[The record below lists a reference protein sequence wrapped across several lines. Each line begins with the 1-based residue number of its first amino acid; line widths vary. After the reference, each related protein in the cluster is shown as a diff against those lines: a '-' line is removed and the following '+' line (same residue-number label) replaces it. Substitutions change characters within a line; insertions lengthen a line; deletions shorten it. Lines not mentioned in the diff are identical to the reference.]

1 MFVRPHHSVSA
12 SLGLAYFGLR
22 VQTAR
27 TVVYQDGGVLL
38 VFKILKFGV
47 LALLLAACTAPRP
60 RNATPQNPGESAAAP
75 NLALH
80 GKAYRIDESRSELRI
95 LVYRAGP
102 LAHLGHNHV
111 IVNRSIHGAV
121 DLAETAEQTEFS
133 MEVPAAAFVVDDA
146 QARSEEGPDFAA
158 AVPDEAK
165 SGTLHNMLST
175 SLLDAEEFPTIT
187 IKSIAVA
194 GAPGTHSDGQDAGT
208 LTATVAITVAGH
220 ESRVDVPFTLRRD
233 SDHLSAVGSL
243 ELRQTALGLTP
254 FSLMLGALQVQD
266 AMKIKFDIVAAPN

>member
-1 MFVRPHHSVSA
+1 
-12 SLGLAYFGLR
+12 

-27 TVVYQDGGVLL
+27 NVVYQDGGVLF
-38 VFKILKFGV
+38 VFKILKLGV

-60 RNATPQNPGESAAAP
+60 RNATPQNPGESPAAP
-75 NLALH
+75 NLPLH
-80 GKAYRIDESRSELRI
+80 GKVYRIDESRSELRI

-111 IVNRSIHGAV
+111 IVNRSIHGMV
-121 DLAETAEQTEFS
+121 NLAETVQETEFL

-175 SLLDAEEFPTIT
+175 SLLDADEFPTIT
-187 IKSIAVA
+187 VKSIAVA
-194 GAPGTHSDGQDAGT
+194 GAPVTPRSDVQDAGT
-208 LTATVAITVAGH
+208 LTVTVAITVAGH

-243 ELRQTALGLTP
+243 ELRQKALGLTP

-266 AMKIKFDIVAAPN
+266 AMTVKFNIVAGPS

>member
-1 MFVRPHHSVSA
+1 M
-12 SLGLAYFGLR
+12 
-22 VQTAR
+22 QTAR
-27 TVVYQDGGVLL
+27 KVVYQVGGVLL
-38 VFKILKFGV
+38 VFKILKLGV

-60 RNATPQNPGESAAAP
+60 RNATPQNPGESPAAP
-75 NLALH
+75 NLPLH

-111 IVNRSIHGAV
+111 IVNRSIRGVV
-121 DLAETAEQTEFS
+121 DLAETAEETEFL
-133 MEVPAAAFVVDDA
+133 MEVPSAAFVVDDA

-158 AVPDEAK
+158 AVPDDAK

-175 SLLDAEEFPTIT
+175 SLLDADEFPMIT
-187 IKSIAVA
+187 VKSIAVA
-194 GAPGTHSDGQDAGT
+194 GAPGTPRSDVPDAGT
-208 LTATVAITVAGH
+208 LTVTVAITVAGH

-254 FSLMLGALQVQD
+254 YSLMLGALQVQD
-266 AMKIKFDIVAAPN
+266 AMTVKFNIVAGPS

>member
-1 MFVRPHHSVSA
+1 M
-12 SLGLAYFGLR
+12 
-22 VQTAR
+22 
-27 TVVYQDGGVLL
+27 
-38 VFKILKFGV
+38 FKILKFGV
-47 LALLLAACTAPRP
+47 LALLLAACTVPRP
-60 RNATPQNPGESAAAP
+60 RNTTPQNPGESPAAP
-75 NLALH
+75 NLPLH
-80 GKAYRIDESRSELRI
+80 GKVYRIDESRSELRI

-111 IVNRSIHGAV
+111 IVNRSIHGMV

-133 MEVPAAAFVVDDA
+133 MEVPTAAFAVDDA
-146 QARSEEGPDFAA
+146 QARSEEGADFAA

-175 SLLDAEEFPTIT
+175 SLLDAEEFPAIT

-194 GAPGTHSDGQDAGT
+194 GAPGTPRSDVQDAGT
-208 LTATVAITVAGH
+208 LTVTVAITVAGH
-220 ESRVDVPFTLRRD
+220 ESRVVVPFTLRRD
-233 SDHLSAVGSL
+233 SDHLSAAGSL

>member
-1 MFVRPHHSVSA
+1 
-12 SLGLAYFGLR
+12 
-22 VQTAR
+22 VQTAGN
-27 TVVYQDGGVLL
+27 VVYQDGGVLL
-38 VFKILKFGV
+38 VFKILKLGV

-60 RNATPQNPGESAAAP
+60 RNATPQNAGEPPAAP
-75 NLALH
+75 NLPLH
-80 GKAYRIDESRSELRI
+80 GKVYRIDESRSELRI

-111 IVNRSIHGAV
+111 IVNRSIHGVV
-121 DLAETAEQTEFS
+121 DLAETAEETEFS
-133 MEVPAAAFVVDDA
+133 MEVPSAAFVVDDA

-175 SLLDAEEFPTIT
+175 SLLDADEFPMIT

-194 GAPGTHSDGQDAGT
+194 GAPGAPGTRSDVQEAAT
-208 LTATVAITVAGH
+208 LTVTVAITVAGH
-220 ESRVDVPFTLRRD
+220 ESRMDVPFTLRRD

-254 FSLMLGALQVQD
+254 YSLMLGALQVQD
-266 AMKIKFDIVAAPN
+266 AMTVKFNIVAAPS

>member
-1 MFVRPHHSVSA
+1 M
-12 SLGLAYFGLR
+12 
-22 VQTAR
+22 
-27 TVVYQDGGVLL
+27 
-38 VFKILKFGV
+38 FKILKLGV

-60 RNATPQNPGESAAAP
+60 RNATPQNPGEPPAAP
-75 NLALH
+75 NLPLH
-80 GKAYRIDESRSELRI
+80 GKVYRIDESRSELRI

-111 IVNRSIHGAV
+111 IVNRSIHGVV
-121 DLAETAEQTEFS
+121 DLAETAEETEFS
-133 MEVPAAAFVVDDA
+133 MEVPSGAFVVDDA

-175 SLLDAEEFPTIT
+175 SLLDADEFPMIT
-187 IKSIAVA
+187 IKSVAVA
-194 GAPGTHSDGQDAGT
+194 GALGAPGAPGAPGTPGTRSDVQDAGT
-208 LTATVAITVAGH
+208 LTVTVAITVAGH
-220 ESRVDVPFTLRRD
+220 ESRMDVPFTLRRD

-254 FSLMLGALQVQD
+254 YSLMLGALQVQD